1 MSVILPEEHTT
12 TMHPIDTQTPMHNT
26 LTMTLWNANGCNC
39 YIVDQTTNMLLTS
52 LLIFITE
59 TCTHT
64 YGIPP
69 EGQSRGQM
77 GISLLVNPDCPYP
90 VTHFSSSSP
99 YVLSCQVSSLLVHC
113 VYLPPSLSDLEAIE
127 VLDSLPAQTH
137 PSQTNTI
144 VCGDFNARYQQL
156 IGGGRNTRTT
166 TRGIKLFGWILENGM
181 TCWNSQLAY
190 GVATY
195 CVHSRVNA
203 NTDEHF
209 NSLIDLFLNTKKL
222 VIPTDSST
230 QRSPPPLS
238 LFLGSDHHPVT
249 LTCSLSPSPPLAYPR
264 HLWNLSRL
272 SEPYCLYVE
281 LFKD

>member
-1 MSVILPEEHTT
+1 
-12 TMHPIDTQTPMHNT
+12 
-26 LTMTLWNANGCNC
+26 
-39 YIVDQTTNMLLTS
+39 
-52 LLIFITE
+52 
-59 TCTHT
+59 
-64 YGIPP
+64 
-69 EGQSRGQM
+69 M

-144 VCGDFNARYQQL
+144 VCGDFNARHQQL
-156 IGGGRNTRTT
+156 LGDTRTT

-203 NTDEHF
+203 STDEHF

-238 LFLGSDHHPVT
+238 LSWFG
-249 LTCSLSPSPPLAYPR
+249 SPSCHLDLFVVSITTACLSSTPL
-264 HLWNLSRL
+264 
-272 SEPYCLYVE
+272 EPQSSV
-281 LFKD
+281 